1 MWYRSSGERAK
12 LIIRRLYC
20 RPCARIHHELPDLLV
35 PYKRYDAE
43 SIEGVWA
50 EPDASVVAAD
60 ESTISR
66 WLAWFQVWAV
76 YAAAALHAISTRFQL
91 PVEQASVAPQSAL
104 HALGRYV
111 GDAAGWLG
119 RTVRPIANLNLWVT
133 DPFCLSVR

>member
-1 MWYRSSGERAK
+1 L
-12 LIIRRLYC
+12 LI
-20 RPCARIHHELPDLLV
+20 

-43 SIEGVWA
+43 SIEGVLT
-50 EPDASVVAAD
+50 EPKASAVAAD

-76 YAAAALHAISTRFQL
+76 YASAALLAISIRFHL
-91 PVEQASVAPQSAL
+91 PMEQVSGAPQSAL
-104 HALGRYV
+104 HRLGRYV

-119 RTVRPIANLNLWVT
+119 RAVRPIANSNLWVT

>member
-1 MWYRSSGERAK
+1 MWYKSSGERAK

-20 RPCARIHHELPDLLV
+20 TSCARIHHELPDLLV

-43 SIEGVWA
+43 SIEDVLQ
-50 EPDASVVAAD
+50 EPDASAVAAD

-76 YAAAALHAISTRFQL
+76 YAAAALQAISIRFKL
-91 PVEQASVAPQSAL
+91 PVQQASVAPRSAL

-111 GDAAGWLG
+111 GDVAGWLG
-119 RTVRPIANLNLWVT
+119 RAVRPIANLNLWVT